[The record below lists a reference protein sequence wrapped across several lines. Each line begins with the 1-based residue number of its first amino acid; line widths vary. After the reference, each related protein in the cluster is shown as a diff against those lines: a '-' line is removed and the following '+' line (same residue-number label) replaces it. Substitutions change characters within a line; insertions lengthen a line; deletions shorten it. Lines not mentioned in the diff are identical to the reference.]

1 MLLHRE
7 IQSWQFGST
16 KSIKWHWVFCY
27 LCDSPHSSLSSL
39 LFYVTKHFEVPIS
52 LKEMPPIKFYLI
64 LDVFSSFKSFSETL
78 EMADDMAIDIPHI
91 WLYLAELVT
100 PMLKEGGISMREL
113 IQ

>member
-1 MLLHRE
+1 MS
-7 IQSWQFGST
+7 Q
-16 KSIKWHWVFCY
+16 
-27 LCDSPHSSLSSL
+27 
-39 LFYVTKHFEVPIS
+39 
-52 LKEMPPIKFYLI
+52 IKFYLI

-113 IQ
+113 TQ